1 MVLFAQLCRPSPKD
15 RYVMLMSV
23 NNIRCSQLIISNLSL
38 IFSGLSET
46 PTQEDWLIQVQS
58 HYIYFYDIII
68 DNWRD
73 YQVR

>member
-1 MVLFAQLCRPSPKD
+1 
-15 RYVMLMSV
+15 MLMTV

-68 DNWRD
+68 DN
-73 YQVR
+73 

>member
-1 MVLFAQLCRPSPKD
+1 
-15 RYVMLMSV
+15 MLMSV
-23 NNIRCSQLIISNLSL
+23 NNIKCSQLSNLSL

-68 DNWRD
+68 DN
-73 YQVR
+73 